1 MKGSKMTEK
10 LIIPGELTGL
20 NEIIAISKEHWA
32 KYAEEKHSRTEEIAF
47 LAKNQIKGKY
57 QMVDLV
63 FTWFCKN
70 RKRDKD
76 NIIAGQKFVIDGLV
90 AAGVIEN
97 DGWKQ
102 IRNIFHYFE
111 IDNKN
116 PRVEII
122 IKEAEE

>member
-1 MKGSKMTEK
+1 MIEK
-10 LIIPGELTGL
+10 LVIEGELPGL
-20 NEIIAISKEHWA
+20 NEIIEYSKEHWA
-32 KYAEEKHSRTEEIAF
+32 KYAGEKHFRTQEIAY

-57 QMVDLV
+57 KKVDLA

-70 RKRDKD
+70 KKRDKD
-76 NIIAGQKFVIDGLV
+76 NIIAGQKFVLDGLV

-102 IRNIFHYFE
+102 IGNILHYFE
-111 IDNKN
+111 VDKKN

-122 IKEAEE
+122 IEEVGE

>member
-1 MKGSKMTEK
+1 MIEK
-10 LIIPGELTGL
+10 LTIPGELPGL
-20 NEIIAISKEHWA
+20 NEIIAMSKEHWA
-32 KYAEEKHSRTEEIAF
+32 KYAGEKHSRTEEIAW
-47 LAKNQIKGKY
+47 LAKREIKGKY
-57 QMVDLV
+57 QKVDLV
-63 FTWFCKN
+63 FTWYCKN
-70 RKRDKD
+70 MKRDKD

-122 IKEAEE
+122 IKGVK